1 MSDMST
7 TSYRFRNWA
16 KTHACQ
22 AAACHQVRGED
33 EIVELVRRARRRGV
47 RLKAVGGG
55 HSWSDIA
62 LTDGELVRL
71 DGHDA
76 VLAVDRER
84 CQVTVQAGIRLR
96 QLNALLPEHGLGLSN
111 LGSIAEQSIAGAT
124 ATGTHGTGIRFGNL
138 ATQVVALRLVTGAGE
153 VRELSA
159 AQDPEL
165 FSAARVG
172 LGALGIVSSVTLQCE
187 PAFRLE
193 ERAFALPFARALAE
207 MDALVEEHEHV
218 KFWWMPHTDSVQVFT
233 CTRTSASLRRRA
245 VRRWIDRSPVTRWLF
260 AGLLGLS
267 RLVPAAIP
275 TLNRVINVAY
285 FRPGQRVDRS
295 DRVFNTIMPPVH
307 RETEYGI
314 PRAQAAAA
322 LGQLRELIERQR
334 LHVNFFVEL
343 RFVAGDDLLMSP
355 CYGRPSCLIGAYMY
369 PSRSLETYFREFE
382 RLMVEFDGRP
392 HWGKEFTAGAA
403 TLRRV
408 CPGYERFD
416 AIRRQLDPD
425 GVFENDFVRRVFAAA
440 APVAARAT
448 GA

>member
-1 MSDMST
+1 MST
-7 TSYRFRNWA
+7 ASYRFRNWA
-16 KTHACQ
+16 RTHGCQ
-22 AAACHQVRGED
+22 VAACHQVRGEE

-62 LTDGELVRL
+62 ITDGELVRL

-76 VLAVDRER
+76 VLAVNRER

-111 LGSIAEQSIAGAT
+111 LGCIAEQSIAGAT

-159 AQDPEL
+159 ERDPEL

-193 ERAFALPFARALAE
+193 ERAFALPLDRALAE
-207 MDALVEEHEHV
+207 MEALVDEHEHV

-233 CTRTSASLRRRA
+233 FARTSAPLRRRA
-245 VRRWIDRSPVTRWLF
+245 VRRWLDHSPVTRTMF
-260 AGLLGLS
+260 AGLLRLS
-267 RLVPAAIP
+267 RLAPGAIP
-275 TLNRVINVAY
+275 AINRVVNVAY

-314 PRAQAAAA
+314 PRSQAAAA
-322 LGQLRELIERQR
+322 LGQLRELIERHR
-334 LHVNFFVEL
+334 LLVNFFVEL
-343 RFVAGDDLLMSP
+343 RFVAGDDILMSP

-369 PSRSLETYFREFE
+369 PSRSLDTYFREFE
-382 RLMVEFDGRP
+382 RLMVDLDGRP
-392 HWGKEFTAGAA
+392 HWGKEFTADAA

-425 GVFENDFVRRVFAAA
+425 GIFENDFVRRVFAAA
-440 APVAARAT
+440 APVAAQAA
-448 GA
+448 GG